1 MQSLDPIVLLSVFQ
15 EMLGF
20 FLWILLVIIIIG
32 TVAFITLLLK
42 EKTIVTKRL
51 VISQFIGLFG
61 GVLALILMVVVSSSG
76 FTDAGG
82 PIDWLLIG
90 VIYGLGFIGTTI
102 ICYTL
107 AGYFLKDTSKLA

>member
-1 MQSLDPIVLLSVFQ
+1 MQSLDPIVFLAVLQ
-15 EMLGF
+15 EMLGVL
-20 FLWILLVIIIIG
+20 LWILLAIIIIG
-32 TVAFITLLLK
+32 TAAFLLLLLR

-51 VISQFIGLFG
+51 VISQLIGLFG
-61 GVLALILMVVVSSSG
+61 GVLALILMVTVSSSG

-102 ICYTL
+102 ICYTF
-107 AGYFLKDTSKLA
+107 AGYFLKRKTT

>member
-1 MQSLDPIVLLSVFQ
+1 MQSLDPLVFLAVFQ
-15 EMLGF
+15 EMLGLL
-20 FLWILLVIIIIG
+20 LWVLLAIIIIG
-32 TVAFITLLLK
+32 TVAFVILLLK

-51 VISQFIGLFG
+51 VVSQLIGLFG
-61 GVLALILMVVVSSSG
+61 GVLALVLMVMVSSSG

-107 AGYFLKDTSKLA
+107 AGYFSKGKIA